1 MMSKSG
7 TSQNRGQKRQLRQK
21 VVADKLKR
29 QSGKERTKVAKELH
43 KLQQLGAG
51 DLNPHIQQLRLESK
65 NTRDG
70 LNGLIQ
76 AFNTNFQSY
85 GGAMQQLDA
94 RLGAMALVVDDLVE
108 CLASA
113 GTPLPELTVLKNEAG
128 RTSVHWEAYI
138 KHYIDNVRAE
148 LLMRAEAA
156 AKEEQVG
163 AIPGG
168 EEPATLDPLFT
179 PETPEE
185 STHTDVVFGG
195 DTDGQTST

>member
-1 MMSKSG
+1 MSKSG

-21 VVADKLKR
+21 VVAGKLKR
-29 QSGKERTKVAKELH
+29 QSDKERTKVAKELH

-70 LNGLIQ
+70 LNNLIQ

-85 GGAMQQLDA
+85 GGAMQHLDA
-94 RLGAMALVVDDLVE
+94 RLGALSLVVDDIVSS
-108 CLASA
+108 LAASGVA
-113 GTPLPELTVLKNEAG
+113 LPELTVVQNEAK
-128 RTSVHWEAYI
+128 TLVHWEAYL

-148 LLMRAEAA
+148 LLARAAAAAEA
-156 AKEEQVG
+156 EQKVG
-163 AIPGG
+163 ATPGG
-168 EEPATLDPLFT
+168 EEPAILDPLFT
-179 PETPEE
+179 PEAPEE

-195 DTDGQTST
+195 DTDGQIST